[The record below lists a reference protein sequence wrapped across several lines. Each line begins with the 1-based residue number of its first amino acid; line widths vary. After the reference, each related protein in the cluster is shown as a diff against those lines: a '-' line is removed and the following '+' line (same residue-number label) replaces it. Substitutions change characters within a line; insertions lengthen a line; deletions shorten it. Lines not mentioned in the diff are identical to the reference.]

1 VLLGY
6 EYVTEGA
13 EQCKKQGPRIPGFK
27 GSSEKETN
35 VAAGFSLRCFDI
47 HQREIAKEVLQR
59 MDSPL
64 P

>member
-1 VLLGY
+1 V
-6 EYVTEGA
+6 EKTGA
-13 EQCKKQGPRIPGFK
+13 KGSRILRLSESACGGK